1 MVSEGNFI
9 RKEGSTNLHNHPFL
23 EDLKSSPFKPPE
35 PESIDRKELREL
47 VRKGYVIE
55 KNGIFFSEFA
65 ILEATQIISS
75 LLNEKPEGVTVA
87 EIRIALNTTRKYV
100 LPILNH
106 LDEIGVTLRRDDVR
120 IAGKRLK

>member
-1 MVSEGNFI
+1 MLLIGITGSIGTGKSTTAKMFKDYNFGVYNADDTVHYI
-9 RKEGSTNLHNHPFL
+9 YENDTTVINKVEEAFPGTKENNRVNRKL
-23 EDLKSSPFKPPE
+23 
-35 PESIDRKELREL
+35 LRD
-47 VRKGYVIE
+47 
-55 KNGIFFSEFA
+55 
-65 ILEATQIISS
+65 

-120 IAGKRLK
+120 IAGKKLK